1 MLSLPYF
8 CDTSWFGSTTR
19 RLFHRTSDSFSS
31 LFRFFFFFNLHAC
44 SFFKVLCG
52 LSKKSISEQPLCSFS
67 LLKQVQ
73 RYAKKKKKEEEEL
86 TGNYIQLESSL
97 WLPYPF
103 QPMERR
109 HIDTC
114 FRINTCWY
122 GHMVSRWISILLAMA
137 LLICMNDF
145 WKLNCQNN
153 QAPL

>member
-8 CDTSWFGSTTR
+8 CDTSWFGSTTH

-31 LFRFFFFFNLHAC
+31 LFRFFFFSSFMPVLSSRFYVVYQKRASVSNLFAPSHFWSRC
-44 SFFKVLCG
+44 SAM
-52 LSKKSISEQPLCSFS
+52 P
-67 LLKQVQ
+67 
-73 RYAKKKKKEEEEL
+73 KKKKKEEEL